1 MKIYAI
7 IFIVFG
13 ALIVIFP
20 DLVWILV
27 WSFFIFIWLN
37 MLVLSSAFK
46 TWIKDFSNSN
56 DYVKWGKYKIFK

>member
-7 IFIVFG
+7 IFIIYG
-13 ALIVIFP
+13 ILIVIFP
-20 DLVWILV
+20 DLVGILV
-27 WSFFIFIWLN
+27 GSFFIFIWLN

-46 TWIKDFSNSN
+46 WGANSFVKSS